1 MTSGYKS
8 LLLSVE
14 LLAEDSD
21 YNEMVNEYQLF
32 QKVVEVK
39 PSFIYTL
46 SRSYWMMTLFIV
58 IVVAVV
64 GWVLIKK
71 IRVG

>member
-1 MTSGYKS
+1 
-8 LLLSVE
+8 V
-14 LLAEDSD
+14 LAEDSD

-46 SRSYWMMTLFIV
+46 SRSYWIMTIFIV

>member
-1 MTSGYKS
+1 
-8 LLLSVE
+8 
-14 LLAEDSD
+14 
-21 YNEMVNEYQLF
+21 MVNEYQLF